1 MNEVAIRQNNFD
13 VALNDI
19 ESTQKVCEKL
29 MKTPHYSKLG
39 QDGIYAVVAKA
50 KSLNINPV
58 EALNGGLYYVQG
70 KVGMSA
76 EMMAALIRQAGHSI
90 TKDPKS
96 NESIVIL
103 HGRRAD
109 NGDTWMT
116 SFSLDDAKRAGL
128 LKNIYDKYPGIMLY
142 NRAMSM
148 LARQLFPD
156 IIKGAG
162 YGMDELIEISKSNN
176 HSATIQHIS
185 QIQEVQE
192 VELISKEQIQQI
204 TDLLFDCSED
214 YRNKTLEALDKS
226 YGIKSLNQMKKRKKH
241 ASLAK

>member
-148 LARQLFPD
+148 LARQLFQT
-156 IIKGAG
+156 
-162 YGMDELIEISKSNN
+162 S
-176 HSATIQHIS
+176 
-185 QIQEVQE
+185 
-192 VELISKEQIQQI
+192 
-204 TDLLFDCSED
+204 
-214 YRNKTLEALDKS
+214 
-226 YGIKSLNQMKKRKKH
+226 
-241 ASLAK
+241 